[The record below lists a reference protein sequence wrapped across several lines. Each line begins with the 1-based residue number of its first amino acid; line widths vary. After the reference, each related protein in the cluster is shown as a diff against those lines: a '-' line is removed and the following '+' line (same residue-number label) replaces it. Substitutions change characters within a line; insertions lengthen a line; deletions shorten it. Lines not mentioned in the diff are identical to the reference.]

1 MKTTMV
7 AGEGVW
13 SPGKGGSAA
22 PRGCS
27 VYCAGAALTRRV
39 PAGRMPAA
47 PSSLPPSLL
56 IRTGGRML
64 GQAKTLRRSC
74 LRAGISPSRGRLRGG
89 RRGQSQLRPPGCSAA
104 GEGNR
109 GPLLWPPA
117 GSPRPSRLLPRTA
130 QTTGICSSRLGASIS
145 PTPPSW
151 TPGTPQDPAGHSS
164 ATNQL
169 LPQQCCQLGGT
180 GRNWEDFPPWAM
192 TQHRQQCHTAHP
204 SLSPVPP
211 PGPCPIPG
219 REHTGQRVFVLR
231 DRDASRS
238 QGLAALGENQVWDQ
252 SNQ

>member
-7 AGEGVW
+7 AGERVW

-27 VYCAGAALTRRV
+27 AYCAEAALTRRV

-64 GQAKTLRRSC
+64 GQAKPLRRSC
-74 LRAGISPSRGRLRGG
+74 LRAGISLSRGRLRGG
-89 RRGQSQLRPPGCSAA
+89 RRGQSQLCPPRCSAA
-104 GEGNR
+104 GEAKT

-117 GSPRPSRLLPRTA
+117 ASPRPSRLLPRTA

-151 TPGTPQDPAGHSS
+151 TPRTPQDPAGHSS
-164 ATNQL
+164 AANQL
-169 LPQQCCQLGGT
+169 LAFTT
-180 GRNWEDFPPWAM
+180 GRNWEELRGFSTLGCD
-192 TQHRQQCHTAHP
+192 TAQAAVSHCP
-204 SLSPVPP
+204 SQPVPSAP

-231 DRDASRS
+231 DGDTSRS
-238 QGLAALGENQVWDQ
+238 QELAALGENQVWDQ